1 MPEQRTPLVTEL
13 LVEWGRGNEEALREL
28 MPLVHAELRR
38 IAAGYLRRERRDH
51 TLEPTALVHEAYIR
65 LVDQRRTSW
74 RSRAHFFAVA
84 AGLMRRILVDHARR
98 RSYLKRG
105 GGVRPVTLPPEIAG
119 ATPGGR
125 PDILALDEALADLEA
140 MDGRQRQVV
149 ELRFFGGLTQEEIAE
164 ALGVSL
170 STVERQWRLA
180 RAWLYRRLNA
190 REPASQGPGG

>member
-1 MPEQRTPLVTEL
+1 MPEARTPLVTEL
-13 LVEWGRGNEEALREL
+13 LVEWSRGDEDALREL

-38 IAAGYLRRERRDH
+38 IAAGYLRRERPNH
-51 TLEPTALVHEAYIR
+51 TLEPTALVHEAYLR

-74 RSRAHFFAVA
+74 RNRAHFFAVA

-105 GGVRPVTLPPEIAG
+105 GGARAVTLPEIA
-119 ATPGGR
+119 ASPNGG

-140 MDGRQRQVV
+140 LDGRRRQIV

-164 ALGVSL
+164 ALGVSV

-180 RAWLYRRLNA
+180 RAWLYRRL
-190 REPASQGPGG
+190 RPGEPPAGGSPEG